1 MKFTCQVHINASRE
15 RAGELF
21 RDVSRFGEWQE
32 GFISHYVIDGQEN
45 EVGTKSR
52 IHLEHEGRSIVL
64 VETVLGFDLPS
75 KFEAL
80 YEHEHM
86 VNTLIASFIPS
97 KEGVICRLDIEYT
110 KFNGLLPRLMGLFFP
125 NRFKKQTQH
134 WLENFKRF
142 VEQQ

>member
-97 KEGVICRLDIEYT
+97 KEGV
-110 KFNGLLPRLMGLFFP
+110 LLAL
-125 NRFKKQTQH
+125 
-134 WLENFKRF
+134 
-142 VEQQ
+142 